1 MRFPLPHALILGA
14 VSALYL
20 TGALDFIERP
30 LTDAR
35 FSALS
40 RPATGEIVL
49 VAIDPTS
56 LDEIGVWPW
65 PRRHHAEMVD
75 HLMAAE
81 AETVV
86 LDIDLSSRSDPVD
99 DALLAT
105 ALDRAGEQ
113 AVLPVF
119 AQYERR
125 QGAVRAAFVEPLPA
139 FSGRTLLGSA
149 NVRPAGD
156 GMIREAAIAEI
167 WHDGTIA
174 TLAAHLAAPVPLSLA
189 PFGIDYGILP
199 GSVPRLSYVDVLEGR
214 FDPAAVAGKRVLVGA
229 TAIELGDIAPTP
241 VWRALPGPIIQILAA
256 ETILQN
262 RALIEVRYWVP
273 LALAALSLWLILGP
287 GRKLAWVLRAGLTIL
302 FVAGAVLAA
311 LVAQA
316 WFALL
321 LPVTPVALS
330 ALAGLALSLLR
341 EIDEQKLRL
350 LSQGFII
357 RRQDR
362 ILRGVVENMA
372 DGLVTIDDEG
382 LVLSFNPA
390 AERIFAARA
399 ADVVGHPFAPW
410 LGGGEEVASL
420 DPESPTREAVARRGD
435 GRSAPIE
442 ISVSAMAGEE
452 GRARII
458 QVRDIGDR
466 KATEQALLTAKE
478 EAELANRAK
487 SQFLATMSHELRT
500 PLNAVIGFAEMIN
513 QEMMGPVGNE
523 IYLEYSRDIAGS
535 AGHLLNIIN
544 DILDI
549 SRIEAGKL
557 ELMEERLPV
566 AEIAEAAARLSRP
579 AAEERSVTLEI
590 DAPAALPCLL
600 ADGRLVKQILTNL
613 LSNAIRFT
621 PEGGRVVLRAGM
633 RPSGGIRLSVSDT
646 GIGIA
651 EEDLPRV
658 VKPFEQASTGHT
670 RQYEGTGLGLPIVRA
685 LTDLHGGRFALTST
699 VGVGTSATVDFPP
712 ARTAPAEME
721 RRAAS

>member
-35 FSALS
+35 FSALA
-40 RPATGEIVL
+40 RPASGEIVL

-56 LDEIGVWPW
+56 LEEVGVWPW
-65 PRRHHAEMVD
+65 PRRLHAEAVTR
-75 HLMAAE
+75 LIAAG
-81 AETVV
+81 AEMVV
-86 LDIDLSSRSDPVD
+86 LDIDFSSRSDPVD
-99 DALLAT
+99 DALLAAT
-105 ALDRAGEQ
+105 LDRVGGKV
-113 AVLPVF
+113 VLPVF

-139 FSGRTLLGSA
+139 FAERTLLGSA

-156 GMIREAAIAEI
+156 GMIRQGSIAET

-214 FDPAAVAGKRVLVGA
+214 FEPEAVAGKRVLIGA

-241 VWRALPGPIIQILAA
+241 VWRALPGPMIQILAA

-262 RALIEVRYWVP
+262 RALIEVRFWVP

-287 GRKLAWVLRAGLTIL
+287 GGKLSWAPRAGLTALI
-302 FVAGAVLAA
+302 VAAAALAA
-311 LVAQA
+311 LMAQA
-316 WFALL
+316 WLALL
-321 LPVTPVALS
+321 LPVTPVALT
-330 ALAGLALSLLR
+330 ALAGLTLSLLR
-341 EIDEQKLRL
+341 QIDEQKLRL
-350 LSQGFII
+350 LSQGFVI

-372 DGLVTIDDEG
+372 DGLVTIDEAG
-382 LVLSFNPA
+382 LVRSFNPA
-390 AERIFAARA
+390 AERVFATAA
-399 ADVVGHPFAPW
+399 ADMIDHPFAPW
-410 LGGGEEVASL
+410 LGGEDTVSL
-420 DPESPTREAVARRGD
+420 APGSSPREALARRGD

-442 ISVSAMAGEE
+442 ISVSAMVGED
-452 GRARII
+452 GRTRII

-466 KATEQALLTAKE
+466 KAAEQALLTAKE

-500 PLNAVIGFAEMIN
+500 PLNAVIGFADMIN
-513 QEMMGPVGNE
+513 QEMLGPVGNKT
-523 IYLEYSRDIAGS
+523 YLEYSRDIAGS

-557 ELMEERLPV
+557 ELMEERLSV

-579 AAEERSVTLEI
+579 AAEERSVILEI
-590 DAPAALPCLL
+590 EAPAALPSLL

-621 PEGGRVVLRAGM
+621 PAGGRVVLRAGL
-633 RPSGGIRLSVSDT
+633 RPTGGVGLSVSDT

-658 VKPFEQASTGHT
+658 VKPFEQGSTGHT

-685 LTDLHGGRFALTST
+685 LTDLHGGRFVLTST

-712 ARTAPAEME
+712 ARTVPAGME